1 MFQSK
6 AVFFLHFKFDDFS
19 MGYKSKPD
27 KHSDL
32 QKILAVWHLRETY
45 EVKRKPSPL
54 AMVFWSTLL
63 SLWGAEFT
71 ENWKP
76 LASRDERI
84 NNHGRKIN
92 VKQSKI
98 TMYVLINLSYS
109 TGIIKHN
116 IYMYTYHKTNRPHNH
131 ITLLIN

>member
-6 AVFFLHFKFDDFS
+6 DFFLHFKFDDFS

-32 QKILAVWHLRETY
+32 QKILAMWHLRETY

-63 SLWGAEFT
+63 SLWGAEET
-71 ENWKP
+71 KNPW
-76 LASRDERI
+76 LAKDERI

-92 VKQSKI
+92 FKQSKI
-98 TMYVLINLSYS
+98 TMYVLINLFYS

-116 IYMYTYHKTNRPHNH
+116 IYMYRYHKTNRPHNH